1 MANIKSAEKRARQIA
16 KRREINKANRS
27 AAKTA
32 AVKAL
37 ETIKTDAKGSLKAIA
52 DATSVLAKTAHSGSI
67 PKRRAARKVSRL
79 FQARN
84 KALNA

>member
-16 KRREINKANRS
+16 KRTMVNKANRS

-37 ETIKTDAKGSLKAIA
+37 SAIKSDAKESLKAIA
-52 DATSVLAKTAHSGSI
+52 DAASVLTKTAHSGSI
-67 PKRRAARKVSRL
+67 PKRRAARKISRL
-79 FQARN
+79 YLARN